1 MSHEFEKRRNGN
13 LRTVGGPHT
22 CATRWREGEKRLL
35 TIALYLSGPVTGRWR
50 DTAAVSLLKPIRQVI
65 NAIPSAMCERN
76 GPEMCKRCRRL
87 PTRERSSSTQL
98 DILAVA
104 LIQRNVLGVGR
115 WNLHC
120 SIALEQLFTSSFD
133 CVVIEWSA
141 WPPIHELNFVSRR
154 TVVGCN
160 VSNKNLFNNYGHSSV
175 KFSPLYSSWWTLQFI
190 FWLRD
195 DWAKR
200 SIRKITKSHFREWA
214 FLVHLRPGGYVGSG
228 RT

>member
-1 MSHEFEKRRNGN
+1 MLSHEFEKRRNGN

-50 DTAAVSLLKPIRQVI
+50 DTAAVSPLKPIRQVI

-98 DILAVA
+98 DIFCGRFNSEKCFGRRSLKLA
-104 LIQRNVLGVGR
+104 
-115 WNLHC
+115 
-120 SIALEQLFTSSFD
+120 LF
-133 CVVIEWSA
+133 E
-141 WPPIHELNFVSRR
+141 
-154 TVVGCN
+154 
-160 VSNKNLFNNYGHSSV
+160 
-175 KFSPLYSSWWTLQFI
+175 SSWTTLHFI
-190 FWLRD
+190 FWLRSD
-195 DWAKR
+195 RVKCLTAN
-200 SIRKITKSHFREWA
+200 S
-214 FLVHLRPGGYVGSG
+214 